1 MIQMIIFSKLLQ
13 KYNRSII
20 CPLISNIY
28 LKHFSKF
35 LSFIEIY
42 AHFRLLLL
50 PKKLIC
56 LLIKEFFPSIFN
68 RSMKKKK
75 KNQGLYQNQGNVME
89 ENLA

>member
-1 MIQMIIFSKLLQ
+1 MIIFSKLSQ
-13 KYNRSII
+13 NRKCNRSII

-28 LKHFSKF
+28 LKHFSTF

-68 RSMKKKK
+68 LSMKKKK
-75 KNQGLYQNQGNVME
+75 KKSR
-89 ENLA
+89 